1 MRIDLLLLDVD
12 GVLVQYQRAQRVL
25 HLARALDVAPETV
38 QAALYDSGLEAAHDN
53 GTLDG
58 PAYLARLG
66 TLLGTLLGSTVDVAT
81 WTAARQAASHPQ
93 HAVLQRLQALQLPLA
108 VLTNNGALMVQAL
121 PSLLPELFPALQ
133 GRVFCSADFGLRKPA
148 PAVFLRTLE
157 ALDVAPARTLFVDD
171 LFANVRG
178 ARAAGL
184 HAETVRDGR
193 GLGKVLKRYQIA

>member
-12 GVLVQYQRAQRVL
+12 GVLVHYQRAQRVL
-25 HLARALDVAPETV
+25 HLAQALDVAPETV

-58 PAYLARLG
+58 PAYLAQLSKQLG
-66 TLLGTLLGSTVDVAT
+66 RTVDVHT
-81 WTAARQAASHPQ
+81 WTAARRAASHPQ
-93 HAVLQRLQALQLPLA
+93 AAVLQRLQALQLPMA
-108 VLTNNGALMVQAL
+108 VLTNNGALMQQAL
-121 PSLLPELFPALQ
+121 PTLLPELFPALQ
-133 GRVFCSADFGLRKPA
+133 DRVFCSADFGLRKPA
-148 PAVFLRTLE
+148 PEVFLRTLDV
-157 ALDVAPARTLFVDD
+157 LGVAPARTLFVDD

-193 GLGKVLKRYQIA
+193 GLGKVLKRYAVG

>member
-25 HLARALDVAPETV
+25 HLAEALDVAPETV
-38 QAALYDSGLEAAHDN
+38 QAALYDSGLEAQHDC
-53 GTLDG
+53 GVLDG
-58 PAYLARLG
+58 PTYLAQLSRQLG
-66 TLLGTLLGSTVDVAT
+66 RTVDMHT
-81 WTAARQAASHPQ
+81 WIAARQAASHPQ
-93 HAVLQRLQALQLPLA
+93 PAVLQRLQRLQTLQLPMA
-108 VLTNNGALMVQAL
+108 VLTNNGALMQQAL
-121 PSLLPELFPALQ
+121 PTLLPELFPALQ

-157 ALDVAPARTLFVDD
+157 ALGVAPARTLFVDD

>member
-12 GVLVQYQRAQRVL
+12 GLLVQYQRAQRVL
-25 HLARALDVAPETV
+25 HLARVLDVAPETA

-58 PAYLARLG
+58 PAYLAR
-66 TLLGTLLGSTVDVAT
+66 LGTLLGSTVDVAT

-157 ALDVAPARTLFVDD
+157 ALGVAPARTLFVDD

>member
-25 HLARALDVAPETV
+25 HLAQALDVAPETV

-58 PAYLARLG
+58 PAYLAQLSKQLG
-66 TLLGTLLGSTVDVAT
+66 RTVDVHT
-81 WTAARQAASHPQ
+81 WIAARQAASHPQ
-93 HAVLQRLQALQLPLA
+93 PAVLQRLQALQLPMA
-108 VLTNNGALMVQAL
+108 VLTNNGALMQQAL
-121 PSLLPELFPALQ
+121 PTLLPELFPALHE
-133 GRVFCSADFGLRKPA
+133 RVFCSAEFGLRKPA

-184 HAETVRDGR
+184 HAETVRD
-193 GLGKVLKRYQIA
+193 LSLIHI

>member
-25 HLARALDVAPETV
+25 HLAQALQVPTQTV

-66 TLLGTLLGSTVDVAT
+66 ALLCRTVDLAT

-93 HAVLQRLQALQLPLA
+93 FAVLRRLQALKLPMA
-108 VLTNNGALMVQAL
+108 VLTNNGALMQQAL
-121 PSLLPELFPALQ
+121 PTLLPELFPALRE
-133 GRVFCSADFGLRKPA
+133 RVFCSADFGLRKPA
-148 PAVFLRTLE
+148 PEVFLRTLE
-157 ALDVAPARTLFVDD
+157 VLGVAPARTLFVDD

-193 GLGKVLKRYQIA
+193 GLGKVLKRYRIA

>member
-12 GVLVQYQRAQRVL
+12 GVLVHYQRAQRVL
-25 HLARALDVAPETV
+25 YLAQALDVVPETV

-58 PAYLARLG
+58 PAYLAQLGERLG
-66 TLLGTLLGSTVDVAT
+66 TTVDVAA
-81 WTAARQAASHPQ
+81 WTAARRAASHPQ
-93 HAVLQRLQALQLPLA
+93 AAVLQRLQALQLPMA
-108 VLTNNGALMVQAL
+108 VLTNNGALMQQAL
-121 PSLLPELFPALQ
+121 PTLLPELFPALQ
-133 GRVFCSADFGLRKPA
+133 DRVFCSADFGLRKPA
-148 PAVFLRTLE
+148 PEVFLRTLE
-157 ALDVAPARTLFVDD
+157 VLGVAPARTLFVDD

-193 GLGKVLKRYQIA
+193 GVGKVLKRYAVN

>member
-38 QAALYDSGLEAAHDN
+38 QAALYDSGLEAQHDC
-53 GTLDG
+53 GVLDG
-58 PAYLARLG
+58 PTYLAQLSRQLG
-66 TLLGTLLGSTVDVAT
+66 RTVDVAT

>member
-12 GVLVQYQRAQRVL
+12 GVLVHYQRAQRVL
-25 HLARALDVAPETV
+25 YLAQALDVVPETV

-58 PAYLARLG
+58 PAYLAQLGERLG
-66 TLLGTLLGSTVDVAT
+66 TTVDVAA
-81 WTAARQAASHPQ
+81 WTAARRAASHPQ
-93 HAVLQRLQALQLPLA
+93 AAVLQRLQALQLPMA
-108 VLTNNGALMVQAL
+108 VLTNNGALMQQAL
-121 PSLLPELFPALQ
+121 PTLLPELFPALQ
-133 GRVFCSADFGLRKPA
+133 DRVFCSADFGLRKPA
-148 PAVFLRTLE
+148 PEVFLRTLE
-157 ALDVAPARTLFVDD
+157 VLGVAPARTLFVDD

-193 GLGKVLKRYQIA
+193 GLGKVLKRYAVN

>member
-12 GVLVQYQRAQRVL
+12 GVLVHYQRAQRVL
-25 HLARALDVAPETV
+25 YLAQALDVVPETV

-58 PAYLARLG
+58 PAYLAQLSKQLG
-66 TLLGTLLGSTVDVAT
+66 RTVDVHT
-81 WTAARQAASHPQ
+81 WIAARQAASHPQ
-93 HAVLQRLQALQLPLA
+93 PAVLQRLQTLQLPMA
-108 VLTNNGALMVQAL
+108 VLTNNGALMQQAL
-121 PSLLPELFPALQ
+121 PTLLPELFPALQ

-157 ALDVAPARTLFVDD
+157 ALGVAPARTLFVDD

-193 GLGKVLKRYQIA
+193 GLGKVLKRYAVS

>member
-12 GVLVQYQRAQRVL
+12 GVLVHYQRAQRVL
-25 HLARALDVAPETV
+25 NLAKALGVPTQAV

-53 GTLDG
+53 GLLGG

-66 TLLGTLLGSTVDVAT
+66 ELLHRTIDVDT

-93 HAVLQRLQALQLPLA
+93 RAVLQRLRALQLPMA
-108 VLTNNGALMVQAL
+108 VLTNNGALMKQAL
-121 PSLLPELFPALQ
+121 PSLLPELFPALL

-148 PAVFLRTLE
+148 PEVFLRTLE
-157 ALDVAPARTLFVDD
+157 MLDAAPAHTLFVDD

-184 HAETVRDGR
+184 HAETVHDGR
-193 GLGKVLKRYQIA
+193 GLGKVLKRYRIT

>member
-25 HLARALDVAPETV
+25 HLAEALDVAPETV
-38 QAALYDSGLEAAHDN
+38 QAALYDCGLEAQHDC
-53 GTLDG
+53 GVLDG
-58 PAYLARLG
+58 PTYLAQLSRQLG
-66 TLLGTLLGSTVDVAT
+66 RTVDMHT
-81 WTAARQAASHPQ
+81 WIAARQAASHPQ
-93 HAVLQRLQALQLPLA
+93 PAVLQRLQRLQTLQLPMA
-108 VLTNNGALMVQAL
+108 VLTNNGALMQQAL
-121 PSLLPELFPALQ
+121 PTLLPELFPALQ

-157 ALDVAPARTLFVDD
+157 ALGVAPARTLFVDD

>member
-66 TLLGTLLGSTVDVAT
+66 TLLGRTVDVAT

-121 PSLLPELFPALQ
+121 PSLLSELFPALQ

>member
-25 HLARALDVAPETV
+25 HLAQALGVSTQDV
-38 QAALYDSGLEAAHDN
+38 QAALYDGGLEAAHDN

-58 PAYLARLG
+58 PAYLAQLGERLG
-66 TLLGTLLGSTVDVAT
+66 TTVDVAA
-81 WTAARQAASHPQ
+81 WTAARRAASHPQ
-93 HAVLQRLQALQLPLA
+93 AAVLQRLQALQLPLA
-108 VLTNNGALMVQAL
+108 VLTNNGALMKHAL
-121 PSLLPELFPALQ
+121 PSLLPELFPALL

-148 PAVFLRTLE
+148 PEVFLRTLD
-157 ALDVAPARTLFVDD
+157 ALGVAPSHTLFVDD

-184 HAETVRDGR
+184 HAETVRDGH
-193 GLGKVLKRYQIA
+193 GLGKMLKRYRIT

>member
-12 GVLVQYQRAQRVL
+12 GVLVHYQRAQRVL
-25 HLARALDVAPETV
+25 HLAQALDVAPETV

-58 PAYLARLG
+58 PAYLAQLSKQLG
-66 TLLGTLLGSTVDVAT
+66 RTVDVHT
-81 WTAARQAASHPQ
+81 WTAARRAASHPQ
-93 HAVLQRLQALQLPLA
+93 AAVLQRLQALQLPMA
-108 VLTNNGALMVQAL
+108 VLTNNGALMQQAL
-121 PSLLPELFPALQ
+121 PTLLPELFPALQ
-133 GRVFCSADFGLRKPA
+133 DRVFCSADFGLRKPA
-148 PAVFLRTLE
+148 PEVFLRTLDV
-157 ALDVAPARTLFVDD
+157 LGVAPARTLFVDD

-193 GLGKVLKRYQIA
+193 GLGKVLKRYAVS

>member
-25 HLARALDVAPETV
+25 HLAQALQVPTQAV
-38 QAALYDSGLEAAHDN
+38 QAALYDSGLEAAHDD

-58 PAYLARLG
+58 PTYLARLG
-66 TLLGTLLGSTVDVAT
+66 ERLGRTVDETT
-81 WTAARQAASHPQ
+81 WIAARQAASHPQ
-93 HAVLQRLQALQLPLA
+93 AAVLQRLQALQLPMA

-121 PSLLPELFPALQ
+121 PILLPELFPTLQ
-133 GRVFCSADFGLRKPA
+133 GRVFCSADFSLRKPA
-148 PAVFLRTLE
+148 PAVFLHTLE
-157 ALDVAPARTLFVDD
+157 ALGVAPAHTLFVDD

-184 HAETVRDGR
+184 RAETVRDGR
-193 GLGKVLKRYQIA
+193 GLGKVLKRYAVS

>member
-1 MRIDLLLLDVD
+1 MPIDLLLLDVD
-12 GVLVQYQRAQRVL
+12 GVLVQYQRGQRVL
-25 HLARALDVAPETV
+25 HLARTLQVPTHAV

-58 PAYLARLG
+58 PAYLAQLGERLG
-66 TLLGTLLGSTVDVAT
+66 TTVDVAA
-81 WTAARQAASHPQ
+81 WTAARRAASHPQ
-93 HAVLQRLQALQLPLA
+93 AAVLQRLQALQLPMA
-108 VLTNNGALMVQAL
+108 VLTNNGALMVEML
-121 PSLLPELFPALQ
+121 PIVLPELFPALQ

-157 ALDVAPARTLFVDD
+157 VLGVSPARTLFVDD

-193 GLGKVLKRYQIA
+193 GLGKVLKRYAVS

>member
-25 HLARALDVAPETV
+25 HLAQVLDVTPAAV
-38 QAALYDSGLEAAHDN
+38 QAALFDSGLEAAHDS

-66 TLLGTLLGSTVDVAT
+66 ALLGRPVDVTT
-81 WTAARQAASHPQ
+81 WIAARQAASHPQ
-93 HAVLQRLQALQLPLA
+93 HAVLQRLQVLQLPLA

-121 PSLLPELFPALQ
+121 PILLPELFPALQ

-148 PAVFLRTLE
+148 PEVFLRTLE
-157 ALDVAPARTLFVDD
+157 ALGVAPSRTLFVDD

-193 GLGKVLKRYQIA
+193 GLGKVLKRYAVG

>member
-12 GVLVQYQRAQRVL
+12 GVLVHYQRAQRVL
-25 HLARALDVAPETV
+25 HLAQALDVSADAV
-38 QAALYDSGLEAAHDN
+38 QAALYGSGLEAAHDS
-53 GTLDG
+53 GVLDG
-58 PAYLARLG
+58 TTYLARLG
-66 TLLGTLLGSTVDVAT
+66 GLLGRTVDVQT

-93 HAVLQRLQALQLPLA
+93 HAVLQRLEHLQVPLA

-121 PSLLPELFPALQ
+121 PQLLPGLFPALH
-133 GRVFCSADFGLRKPA
+133 GRVFCSADFGLRKPQ
-148 PAVFLRTLE
+148 PAVFQRV
-157 ALDVAPARTLFVDD
+157 LDVLQVAPAHTLFVDD

-193 GLGKVLKRYQIA
+193 GLGKVLKHYAVR

>member
-25 HLARALDVAPETV
+25 HLAQALQVPT
-38 QAALYDSGLEAAHDN
+38 QAVRSALYDSGLEAAHDN

-58 PAYLARLG
+58 QAYLARLG
-66 TLLGTLLGSTVDVAT
+66 ALLGRPVDVPT
-81 WTAARQAASHPQ
+81 WIAARQAASHPQ
-93 HAVLQRLQALQLPLA
+93 QSVLQRLLALQLPMA

-121 PSLLPELFPALQ
+121 PTLLPELFPALQ
-133 GRVFCSADFGLRKPA
+133 GRVFCSADFSLRKPA
-148 PAVFLRTLE
+148 SEVFLRTLE
-157 ALDVAPARTLFVDD
+157 VLGVAPSHTLFVDD

-193 GLGKVLKRYQIA
+193 GLGKVLKRYAVS